1 MLVFDLPAIPPPYAA
16 IVLAESIPAPP
27 PAKVEYDRT
36 VGVCQLVRNP
46 AFLPG
51 NPGRIL
57 ATNGIGPGAAVVTY
71 FRSLEHRTVAYSP
84 AVTLLEKP
92 HHGQLRAT
100 SDGGYVYL
108 PDTGYF
114 GIDSATF
121 QVSIGG
127 MAERVLYTVHVVD
140 EVTDDRESQL
150 CPKYVWRIRAI
161 KKG

>member
-16 IVLAESIPAPP
+16 IVLAENIPAPP

-57 ATNGIGPGAAVVTY
+57 ATNDIGPGGAVVNY
-71 FRSLEHRTVAYSP
+71 FRSLEHRTVTYSP
-84 AVTLLEKP
+84 TVALLEKP
-92 HHGQLRAT
+92 KHGQLRAN
-100 SDGGYVYL
+100 SDGGYAYL

-114 GIDSATF
+114 GIDNATF

-127 MAERVLYTVHVVD
+127 MTERVLYTVHVVS
-140 EVTDDRESQL
+140 EVTDADESQL
-150 CPKYVWRIRAI
+150 CPKYVWRIRATQ
-161 KKG
+161 KG